1 MYRRYSS
8 GSVSG
13 LTMDQRKAVRN
24 RNIVILA
31 LVIIIAVLCVI
42 GIPALRSKSDNHMLF
57 VQRMRSECDEAIR
70 LTNTLSR
77 NAGADSAGLLAR
89 IRSNIY
95 SMDVINTL
103 SINQDGLA
111 GTIVDSSRL
120 MSIVNIIDQYQSV
133 IITGMA
139 TGEQQTALLKELEE
153 VNTILYS
160 VE

>member
-1 MYRRYSS
+1 MYLSISFIAAGKALIPS
-8 GSVSG
+8 GTGTIGPEKALEAAVKESG

-57 VQRMRSECDEAIR
+57 VQRMRRECDEAIR

-89 IRSNIY
+89 IRSNVY

-103 SINQDGLA
+103 SINQDGTA
-111 GTIVDSSRL
+111 GTLVPSVKLDS
-120 MSIVNIIDQYQSV
+120 
-133 IITGMA
+133 
-139 TGEQQTALLKELEE
+139 
-153 VNTILYS
+153 ILN
-160 VE
+160 